1 MAQFLTKQKLRSK
14 RFLRDEM
21 FRCTQPG
28 GEHPTDQNWMCAI
41 YMSIVLENGVELG
54 ICDTHSLFRVIK
66 PFTEGLYRT
75 TFYHRDSINS
85 DYIISF
91 QIMIVTENELVR
103 GGEFFYR
110 SDRNPFEPEM
120 MGIKR
125 NLNLFYHL
133 NQPLAI
139 SIRSKFNRFTAY
151 NPDDVESVLPKPLE
165 KTFKV
170 DQCVTCLDRKPD
182 VLFIKCNHI
191 CVCNE
196 CEETH
201 PSTQCPCCRMGISKR
216 LLI

>member
-21 FRCTQPG
+21 FKCVRPD
-28 GEHPTDQNWMCAI
+28 GEHPTDRNWMFTI
-41 YMSIVLENGVELG
+41 YTSTVLENGVELG
-54 ICDTHSLFRVIK
+54 IRDTHSLFRVIK
-66 PFTEGLYRT
+66 PFAEGLFRT

-91 QIMIVTENELVR
+91 KIGILTEEEFVQA
-103 GGEFFYR
+103 GEFCYR

-125 NLNLFYHL
+125 NWNLFYYL
-133 NQPLAI
+133 NQPLSIFI
-139 SIRSKFNRFTAY
+139 STEFDRFAAY

-165 KTFKV
+165 KTFKF
-170 DQCVTCLDRKPD
+170 DQCVICLDRKPN
-182 VLFIKCNHI
+182 VLFIKCKHT
-191 CVCNE
+191 CVCKE
-196 CEETH
+196 CEKMH
-201 PSTQCPCCRMGISKR
+201 PSTKCPYCRTKVSRK